1 MIVIGNDPG
10 ITGAIAVVSEYKIWA
25 IKDMPTMAKSNGKGN
40 QVNASALS
48 DIIRGVQMI
57 DLAIVEAVTAMP
69 GQGVTSVFSFGRSLG
84 AIEGVLS
91 ALGIP
96 YSLVHS
102 TRWKKAA
109 GLTGKD
115 KDAAR
120 AKVIIEHPEI
130 ADQLTGKKDI
140 GGADAILL
148 AEYGLNH

>member
-1 MIVIGNDPG
+1 
-10 ITGAIAVVSEYKIWA
+10 
-25 IKDMPTMAKSNGKGN
+25 
-40 QVNASALS
+40 
-48 DIIRGVQMI
+48 
-57 DLAIVEAVTAMP
+57 MP

-120 AKVIIEHPEI
+120 AKVIREHPEI
-130 ADQLTGKKDI
+130 ADQLTRKKDV
-140 GGADAILL
+140 GRADAILL